1 MNEWTTAAARIGAV
15 TLALAAGMDANAVP
29 AAGAEAPSVPAGR
42 RLAQRHCGGCHAV
55 GEGVSPLPDAPTFP
69 TLHHRY
75 RAGCLDQALS
85 QGMLAPLRPP
95 EEGAAEGHPRMP
107 MRALAD
113 DELADLRAYLRS
125 LDPRPT
131 PAEARCPR
139 DAAAGAGER
148 GGSSAGIF

>member
-1 MNEWTTAAARIGAV
+1 MTERMIAAAMRMGAIA
-15 TLALAAGMDANAVP
+15 LGLAAWLGANAVS
-29 AAGAEAPSVPAGR
+29 ATNAGGPSIPAGQ

-55 GEGVSPLPDAPTFP
+55 AQGASPLPDAPAFP

-95 EEGAAEGHPRMP
+95 EEGGAEGHPRMP
-107 MRALAD
+107 MRALAA
-113 DELADLRAYLRS
+113 DEIADLKAYLRS

-131 PAEARCPR
+131 PTETRCPR
-139 DAAAGAGER
+139 PGDADRPGDSR
-148 GGSSAGIF
+148 D